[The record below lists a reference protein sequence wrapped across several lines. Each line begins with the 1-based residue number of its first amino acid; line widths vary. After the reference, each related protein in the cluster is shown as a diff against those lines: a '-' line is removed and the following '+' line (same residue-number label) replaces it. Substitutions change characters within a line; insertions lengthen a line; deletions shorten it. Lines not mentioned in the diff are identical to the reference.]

1 MGQTHSIIN
10 FMKNTDEILMNT
22 VISTA
27 LKAGDIL
34 RKGFRQQFE
43 VEQKSAHDLITEYD
57 TTVQQFIVEQ
67 LSKAFP
73 GAGFVAE
80 EERFSTKGDPLLV
93 IDPLDGTNNFAM
105 GIPQFC
111 VSIGVYTGERKP
123 KAGVVYNPVL
133 EELYHAQV
141 GKGAYLNGEPIHV
154 SQVPLKDTLVA
165 TALPFKFRDKVDW
178 ITQLLLRVYPEVMDI
193 RRLGSAA
200 LDTCYTA
207 AGIFGLYFEYGIN
220 GWDTAA
226 GICLLREAGGVAVD
240 FSGQPYDPFTSKSIV
255 VGPPGHVERVLH
267 LWHESSVKPEG

>member
-1 MGQTHSIIN
+1 
-10 FMKNTDEILMNT
+10 MKNTDEILMNT

-34 RKGFRQQFE
+34 KTGFRQSFE

-80 EERFSTKGDPLLV
+80 EEHFSTKGDPLLV

-111 VSIGVYTGERKP
+111 VSIGVFTGERQP

-154 SQVPLKDTLVA
+154 TQEPLKDTLVA
-165 TALPFKFRDKVDW
+165 TALPFKFRDRVDW
-178 ITQLLLRVYPEVMDI
+178 ITQLLLHTYPEVMDI

-200 LDTCYTA
+200 LDICYTA

-220 GWDTAA
+220 AWDTAA
-226 GICLLREAGGVAVD
+226 GVCLLREAGGVAVD

-255 VGPPGHVERVLH
+255 VGPPAHVERVLR
-267 LWHESSVKPEG
+267 LWRESGVQLEG